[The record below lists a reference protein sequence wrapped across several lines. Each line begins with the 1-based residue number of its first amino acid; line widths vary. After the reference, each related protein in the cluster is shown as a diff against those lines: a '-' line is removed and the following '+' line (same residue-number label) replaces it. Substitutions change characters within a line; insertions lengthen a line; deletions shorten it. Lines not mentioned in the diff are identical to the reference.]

1 MYSHVRVISKTRLRE
16 FWTARPAQADAERPL
31 SLWYDIVSEA
41 AWKSP
46 AEMKQIFGANVDL
59 VKVGSGNTVFV
70 FDIHG
75 NKYRL
80 IAAIHFLRHRYENGR
95 VYVLRILTHAEYDK
109 EEWKLQ
115 L

>member
-1 MYSHVRVISKTRLRE
+1 VRVISKTRLKE
-16 FWTARPAQADAERPL
+16 FWTATPAQSDAHRPL
-31 SLWYDIVSEA
+31 ALWYDIVSGA

-46 AEMKQIFGANVDL
+46 VDVKQAFGANVDL
-59 VKVGSGNTVFV
+59 VKVSSGNTVFV

-80 IAAIHFLRHRYENGR
+80 IAAIHFLQHHRANGR
-95 VYVLRILTHAEYDK
+95 VYVLRIMTHAEYDK
-109 EEWKLQ
+109 EEWKRQ

>member
-1 MYSHVRVISKTRLRE
+1 MRIISKTRLRA
-16 FWTARPAQADAERPL
+16 FWTASPARSDAERPL
-31 SLWYDIVSEA
+31 TVWHDIVSDA

-46 AEMKQIFGANVDL
+46 AEVKQVFGVNVDL

-80 IAAIHFLRHRYENGR
+80 IAAIHFLKLHYENGR
-95 VYVLRILTHAEYDK
+95 VYVLRIVTHAEYDD
-109 EEWKLQ
+109 ERWKQNL
-115 L
+115 